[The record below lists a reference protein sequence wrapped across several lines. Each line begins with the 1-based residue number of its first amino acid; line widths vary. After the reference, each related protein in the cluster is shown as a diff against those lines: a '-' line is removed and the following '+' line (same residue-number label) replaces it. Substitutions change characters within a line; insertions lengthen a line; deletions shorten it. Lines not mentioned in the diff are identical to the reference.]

1 MIYLVTKKQEL
12 FDDPDYT
19 IINAQQALEIMQDWK
34 VIQVD
39 SETSGRLQNDLQTI
53 NNLLKVL
60 YI

>member
-12 FDDPDYT
+12 FNDPDYK
-19 IINAQQALEIMQDWK
+19 IIDVNTALNLMKNWK
-34 VIQVD
+34 IVQYD
-39 SETSGRLQNDLQTI
+39 SETAGSLQNDLQTI